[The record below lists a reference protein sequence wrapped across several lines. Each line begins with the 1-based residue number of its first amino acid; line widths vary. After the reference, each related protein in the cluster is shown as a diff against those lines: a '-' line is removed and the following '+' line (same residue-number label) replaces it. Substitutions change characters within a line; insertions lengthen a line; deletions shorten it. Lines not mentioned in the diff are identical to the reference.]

1 MRKRETCV
9 RHIVAG
15 NGSETTQMAVI
26 HTPRVSRARR
36 PEDPAA
42 GIGFL
47 VAADAPIATL
57 MSRDFVCVR
66 EDLSVDAVRA
76 ILLERGVGAA
86 PVVDAEGMP
95 VGIITK
101 TDFVRGLAELE
112 GDWPGPSEAA
122 PRLPRGFHLEALPR
136 ATARDLMMPFVFALP
151 VETTVA
157 QAAAFMAS
165 RGVHHVLVNDKRG
178 ALVGIL
184 STIDLA
190 RWLAAETGY
199 VTA

>member
-26 HTPRVSRARR
+26 HAPRVSRARR
-36 PEDPAA
+36 PEDPAS

-47 VAADAPIATL
+47 VAADRPIGSL

-66 EDLSVDAVRA
+66 EDISADALRA
-76 ILLERGVGAA
+76 ILLERGIGAA

-95 VGIITK
+95 VGIVTK
-101 TDFVRGLAELE
+101 TDFVRGLAELD
-112 GDWPGPSEAA
+112 GDLVEPS
-122 PRLPRGFHLEALPR
+122 PRLPSGFHMEPLPR

-151 VETTVA
+151 VDTSVA
-157 QAAAFMAS
+157 QAAAFMSA
-165 RGVHHVLVNDKRG
+165 RGVHHVLVNDNRG
-178 ALVGIL
+178 ALVGIF

>member
-1 MRKRETCV
+1 MSKRETCV
-9 RHIVAG
+9 RHILAG

-26 HTPRVSRARR
+26 HAPRNSRARR

-57 MSRDFVCVR
+57 MSRDVVCVR
-66 EDLSVDAVRA
+66 EDISLDALRA
-76 ILLERGVGAA
+76 ILLERGIGAA

-95 VGIITK
+95 VGIVTK
-101 TDFVRGLAELE
+101 TDFVRGLAELD
-112 GDWPGPSEAA
+112 GDLQEPS
-122 PRLPRGFHLEALPR
+122 PRLPPGFHMEPLPR
-136 ATARDLMMPFVFALP
+136 ATARDIMMPFVFALP
-151 VETTVA
+151 VETSVA

-165 RGVHHVLVNDKRG
+165 RGVHHVLVNDKKG

-190 RWLAAETGY
+190 RWLAVETGY
-199 VTA
+199 VSA